1 MTNRRSRDIREIMS
15 QTGMNY
21 TKAALELDRR
31 KREAVQSV
39 SGMAHAPKS
48 DMTGPMSHTAEDIAA
63 AQQRWVEQYAHAS
76 EYAARMIADA
86 ARVAQVFTVNS
97 QMVRTATEISEHAAR
112 TIADAADAARV
123 AEDYVR
129 IPESAMRALEAVQRA
144 AEQLSDLSVKFN
156 PPSW

>member
-31 KREAVQSV
+31 KRESVQRL
-39 SGMAHAPKS
+39 SGMTHAPKS
-48 DMTGPMSHTAEDIAA
+48 DMTGPMSRTAEDIAA
-63 AQQRWVEQYAHAS
+63 AQQRWVEQYAGAS
-76 EYAARMIADA
+76 EYLARMIADA
-86 ARVAQVFTVNS
+86 ADAARMAQMFTVDS

-112 TIADAADAARV
+112 TIADAARM

-129 IPESAMRALEAVQRA
+129 IPESAMSALEAVQRA
-144 AEQLSDLSVKFN
+144 TEQLSDLSVKFN